1 MYYIHAMCV
10 TPQFILLLQALLFG
24 TDKPYN
30 VALLVPDWALL
41 EEWASQKTDLL
52 PAQRADKQQ
61 LAHTTAVRN
70 LIEGEV
76 SAVTSYSRSMC
87 TCTMRI

>member
-1 MYYIHAMCV
+1 MIAALQHAICV
-10 TPQFILLLQALLFG
+10 LLLIFSPLQALLFG

-30 VALLVPDWALL
+30 VALLVPDWTLL

-52 PAQRADKQQ
+52 PEQRADKQQ

-76 SAVTSYSRSMC
+76 SAVQRTRYTYSVR
-87 TCTMRI
+87 TY